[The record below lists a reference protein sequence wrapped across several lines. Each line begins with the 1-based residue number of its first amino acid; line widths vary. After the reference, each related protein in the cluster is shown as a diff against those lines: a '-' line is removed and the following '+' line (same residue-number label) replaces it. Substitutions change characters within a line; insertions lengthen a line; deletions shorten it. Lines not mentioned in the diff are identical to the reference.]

1 MSSGDSSS
9 TYKPS
14 EDSLLGRLHR
24 FDDLRESSLEVVEEL
39 GIISSLFQ
47 LLQMAGMRD
56 DTLKRR
62 SEDHGDEWNHDCLML
77 G

>member
-1 MSSGDSSS
+1 
-9 TYKPS
+9 
-14 EDSLLGRLHR
+14 LHR

-62 SEDHGDEWNHDCLML
+62 SEDHGDAWNHDCLML